1 VPRLYRDGVGWVFL
15 IVGALL
21 VFAIAAA
28 FVGSETFRLG
38 HETRS
43 AIFDVDEAVQEV
55 GNALPEDVQA
65 RLTYDE
71 VRQLILATLHHLEDK
86 GLAAPPGRDE
96 RVQGE
101 RDEVVIGEDDAVAV
115 VLVAVD
121 KEGLEVS
128 DDDAYQV
135 IHALLAHLDRIGAL
149 GPPA

>member
-1 VPRLYRDGVGWVFL
+1 MGWFFVVVG
-15 IVGALL
+15 GLL

-28 FVGSETFRLG
+28 FVGSEAFRLG

-55 GNALPEDVQA
+55 GDALPEKVQA

-71 VRQLILATLHHLEDK
+71 VRRLILATLRHLETK
-86 GLAAPPGRDE
+86 GLAAPPGEDE
-96 RVQGE
+96 RIAGE
-101 RDEVVIGEDDAVAV
+101 GMEVVIAEDDAVAV
-115 VLVAVD
+115 VLAAVD
-121 KEGLEVS
+121 TEGLEVS
-128 DDDAYQV
+128 DQDAYQV

>member
-1 VPRLYRDGVGWVFL
+1 MEWVFL
-15 IVGALL
+15 VLGALL

-28 FVGSETFRLG
+28 FVGSEAFRLG

-55 GNALPEDVQA
+55 GDALPDDVQA

-86 GLAAPPGRDE
+86 GLAALPGTD
-96 RVQGE
+96 VHTP
-101 RDEVVIGEDDAVAV
+101 DEVVVAEDDAVAV
-115 VLVAVD
+115 VLGAVD
-121 KEGLEVS
+121 REGLEVS
-128 DDDAYQV
+128 DGDAYQV